1 LKTFYFY
8 LFFRVSVSEVS
19 VSGFYAM
26 WFAKVA
32 KNWIGE
38 DT

>member
-1 LKTFYFY
+1 MLI
-8 LFFRVSVSEVS
+8 RVSFSVSEVS